1 MNQTEKSVTP
11 IPLQYYLPDSEQ
23 NDEIDLFELVISI
36 VSQWKL
42 ILLIA
47 IIGTLISIAYAKSI
61 PKQFENYTQLR
72 KPIITDI
79 KIIKLNGYDVNLE
92 SLFLRLHNNLKSPE
106 IFKNYLILSGV
117 ISKLYPNLKS
127 ETEIKQAVIG
137 MTSNLSVNFVDG
149 DYEKTKSDSPS
160 DVFQVRLSST
170 NENSAISIINK
181 YVKDT
186 EQDILKKIKE
196 RGQYSINLR
205 KQEIEE
211 TIFGLRNLAKQQRF
225 NAIADLKETLKLALT
240 MDVKKPLLTVP
251 ANNSD
256 STNLTLFLSE
266 SKQQQKY
273 MVGSDYLNAEI
284 DRLES
289 RGLNSDSDDAFIP
302 KLPNLLSELSVL
314 NERSFNF
321 DGAKLFI
328 VDKLAEIG
336 DAPAK
341 PNKKLIVLI
350 GMLLSIFFALFLALI
365 VATIKK
371 RKLLEEKN

>member
-149 DYEKTKSDSPS
+149 NYEKTKSDSPS

-273 MVGSDYLNAEI
+273 MVGSDYLKAEI